1 VTPVTPRV
9 LMAVGAY
16 YPELAGGSLQCRS
29 LVLALRD
36 RVRFSVLTTTAD
48 RGLPPAADV
57 DGIAVHRIFVD
68 PAQPGTKVVALARLL
83 GLAPALAAGHDIFH
97 FHGFTEKMLVLLAT
111 AKIARRRTLAKMT
124 SVGWDDPVSIRSRR
138 FGSALAAGLRRVD
151 RLVAVSPAM
160 AERCARAGVAPARI
174 ASIPN
179 GVDADRFI
187 PVDAGQRAALRS
199 RLKLPAGVPIVTFVG
214 FWSREKGPDV
224 LFDAWRAAR
233 RATGIPAALVCIGST
248 DPAHA
253 EVDAGL
259 VERVRREIRDETL
272 SAHVVFVERTDEV
285 AAYLQA
291 SDVFALPS
299 SREGLSNALLEA
311 MSTGLA
317 CVTAAIPGVSDS
329 VIAAGSNGLLV
340 PPGDAAALGREFARL
355 LSSEPLRASLG
366 LRARQTIVERFA
378 MTTVS
383 DRYAALYHELLGRS
397 AGAGL

>member
-1 VTPVTPRV
+1 VNAVTPRV

-48 RGLPPAADV
+48 RSLPSSADV
-57 DGIAVHRIFVD
+57 DDVPVHRVFVD
-68 PAQPGTKVVALARLL
+68 PKQPATKLTGLARLL
-83 GLAPALAAGHDIFH
+83 GLAPALASGHDIFH

-111 AKIARRRTLAKMT
+111 AAIARRRTLVKMT
-124 SVGWDDPVSIRSRR
+124 SVGWDDPISIRSRR
-138 FGSALAAGLRRVD
+138 FGSLLAAGLTSVD
-151 RLVAVSPAM
+151 RLVAVSPAI
-160 AERCARAGVAPARI
+160 AERCVAAGVPAARI

-179 GVDADRFI
+179 GVDTDRFA
-187 PVDAGQRAALRS
+187 PVDTSRRAELRT
-199 RLKLPAGVPIVTFVG
+199 RLGLPAGVPIVTFVG

-233 RATGIPAALVCIGST
+233 RATGLPAALVYIGST
-248 DPAHA
+248 DSAHA
-253 EVDAGL
+253 EVDSGL
-259 VERVRREIRDETL
+259 VARVRRGIGDEGL
-272 SAHVVFVERTDEV
+272 AADVFFIERTDAV
-285 AAYLQA
+285 ADYLQA

-329 VIAAGSNGLLV
+329 AIDDGGNGVLV
-340 PPGDAAALGREFARL
+340 PAGDAPALGLELARL
-355 LSSEPLRASLG
+355 LASEPLRAALG
-366 LRARQTIVERFA
+366 ARARQTIVERFA
-378 MTTVS
+378 MTAIA
-383 DRYAALYHELLGRS
+383 DRYAALYAALL
-397 AGAGL
+397 AL

>member
-1 VTPVTPRV
+1 VNAVTPRV

-48 RGLPPAADV
+48 RSLPSSADV
-57 DGIAVHRIFVD
+57 DDVPVHRVFVD
-68 PAQPGTKVVALARLL
+68 PKQPATKLTGLARLL
-83 GLAPALAAGHDIFH
+83 GLAPALASGHDIFH

-111 AKIARRRTLAKMT
+111 AAIARRRTLVKMT

-138 FGSALAAGLRRVD
+138 FGSLLAAGLTSVD

-160 AERCARAGVAPARI
+160 AERCVAAGVPAARI

-179 GVDADRFI
+179 GVDIERFV
-187 PVDAGQRAALRS
+187 PVDTSRRAELRK
-199 RLKLPAGVPIVTFVG
+199 RLGLPAGVPIVTFVG

-233 RATGIPAALVCIGST
+233 RAAGLPAALVYIGST
-248 DPAHA
+248 DSAHA

-259 VERVRREIRDETL
+259 VARVRRDIRDEGLATD
-272 SAHVVFVERTDEV
+272 VFFVERTDAV
-285 AAYLQA
+285 ADYLQA

-329 VIAAGSNGLLV
+329 VIDDGGNGILV
-340 PPGDAAALGREFARL
+340 PAGDAGALGLELARL
-355 LSSEPLRASLG
+355 LASEPLRASLG
-366 LRARQTIVERFA
+366 ARARQTIVERFA
-378 MTTVS
+378 MTAIA
-383 DRYAALYHELLGRS
+383 DRYAALYAALL
-397 AGAGL
+397 AL